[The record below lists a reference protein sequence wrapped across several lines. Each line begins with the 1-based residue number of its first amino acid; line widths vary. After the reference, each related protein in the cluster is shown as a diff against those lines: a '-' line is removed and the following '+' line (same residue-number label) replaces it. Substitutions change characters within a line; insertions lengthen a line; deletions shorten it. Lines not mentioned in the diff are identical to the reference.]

1 LINKTICFALNAL
14 VLLFLISN
22 TASARAQNNFDRTSS
37 VYKDISADTK
47 SVNLGL
53 NILHLREATGNL
65 TIEDILNK
73 DETSWVKSNQQTP
86 NLGVDPANFWFK
98 HTLKFT
104 SAESQDYLL
113 EIGYPA
119 LDNVDVYLVQNN
131 RVQYSYNAGDHLPY
145 SSRPIDHR
153 NFLFPLP
160 QLDANKNV
168 DILIRVQTA
177 GAVQLPLFLWQQTA
191 FWEQDQLQLMVHT
204 FFIAI
209 LLTIALYNLML
220 FASMRDRAY
229 LLYVCYIVCLALTQ
243 LGLRGLN
250 YQLFAQE
257 SPLLNE
263 RILLLSIGSA
273 ICFAGLF
280 AHKFMALAH
289 TGPKL
294 GKVVLTIAFLGFA
307 QAVSGLFL
315 PYALSVTAGIAL
327 TPIGC
332 AVLLFAGLVQWING
346 NKVARFFT
354 LAWAFYLIGQ
364 FSSALSKLGLLP
376 RTPLLEYGPEL
387 GASIEVILLSF
398 ALADRMNEEKR
409 KRYAAQEEA
418 LLHEQSA
425 RKAQEHSLQIQHQA
439 NEELESRVDARTQE
453 LQSTLEQLSVA
464 NEKLHGLST
473 VDGLTQLRNRR
484 AFDERL
490 DNEWRRSAREK
501 SELSLLMLDADRFK
515 NINDQYG
522 HQAGD
527 ECLIILAR
535 ILRDAVRRPSD
546 CVARYGGEEFAII
559 LPHTSSA
566 GAEIIAERIRR
577 EVESEGVTF
586 EGQAISLTVSIG
598 LCSMLP
604 TKQDDQNKLLE
615 HADKALYRAK
625 SEGRNRIVRAQ
636 V

>member
-1 LINKTICFALNAL
+1 LIKKILCFALNAF
-14 VLLFLISN
+14 LLIFLTSN
-22 TASARAQNNFDRTSS
+22 IASARAQNNFDRTSS
-37 VYKDISADTK
+37 TYKDISADIE

-53 NILHLREATGNL
+53 NIPHLRDANGNL
-65 TIEDILNK
+65 TIEDILNQ
-73 DETSWVKSNQQTP
+73 DETSWSKRNEEIP

-98 HTLKFT
+98 HTLRFT
-104 SAESQDYLL
+104 NAESKDYLL

-119 LDNVDVYLVQNN
+119 LDYIDVYFIQNN
-131 RVQYSYNAGDHLPY
+131 RVHYSYNAGDHLPF

-160 QLDANKNV
+160 KFNANQNV
-168 DILIRVQTA
+168 DIVIRVQTA
-177 GAVQLPLFLWQQTA
+177 GAVQLPLVLWQQTA
-191 FWEQDQLQLMVHT
+191 FWEQDQSQLMLQTLFV
-204 FFIAI
+204 AI

-229 LLYVCYIVCLALTQ
+229 LLYVCYICCLAFTQ
-243 LGLRGLN
+243 LSLRGLN
-250 YQLFAQE
+250 YQLFVQD
-257 SPLLNE
+257 SPYANE
-263 RILLLSIGSA
+263 RILLVSIGLA
-273 ICFAGLF
+273 IFFAGLF
-280 AHKFMALAH
+280 AHKFMSLAD

-294 GKVVLTIAFLGFA
+294 GKVVLLIAYLGLA
-307 QAVSGLFL
+307 QAVSGLFV
-315 PYALSVTAGIAL
+315 PYALSITAGIAL
-327 TPIGC
+327 TPICC
-332 AVLLFAGLVQWING
+332 AILLLAGMVQWLHG

-364 FSSALSKLGLLP
+364 FSIALSKLGLLP

-387 GASIEVILLSF
+387 GASVGVILLSF

-409 KRYAAQEEA
+409 MRYAAQNEA

-501 SELSLLMLDADRFK
+501 SELSLIMLDADHFK
-515 NINDQYG
+515 NINDTYG

-527 ECLIILAR
+527 ECLKILSR
-535 ILRDAVRRPSD
+535 ILSDSVRRPSD

-559 LPHTSSA
+559 LPHTKSQGA
-566 GAEIIAERIRR
+566 GVIAERIRSR
-577 EVESEGVTF
+577 VEAESITF

-598 LCSMLP
+598 LGSMLP
-604 TKQDDQNKLLE
+604 TKEDDPNTLLE

-625 SEGRNRIVRAQ
+625 SEGRNRIVWAE